1 VSAWTVNQLAREREL
16 DVQRLVK
23 AGEALEQ
30 AHREAISGGD
40 ASGFARAR
48 EEEDAAI
55 RRLVDAAGEFAS
67 ASGTTLDRVAKTLRA
82 AAATEEG
89 RRLVKQ
95 GRLAEDLEPPGFEA
109 LLGLA
114 AGGSAT
120 RDRRAPSAGREDR
133 RQVRRQIEALRRRT
147 REAEESSEQA
157 ADEARDLERHAREAE
172 QAAKQARRSATKARE
187 RADAAAEKARRLKD
201 ELTEL
206 EKR

>member
-40 ASGFARAR
+40 ASGFASAR

-55 RRLVDAAGEFAS
+55 RRLVDAAGNVAS

-95 GRLAEDLEPPGFEA
+95 GRLVEDLEPPGFEA
-109 LLGLA
+109 LVGLA
-114 AGGSAT
+114 GGKSPT
-120 RDRRAPSAGREDR
+120 RDRRAPAERVDR
-133 RQVRRQIEALRRRT
+133 RQVRRQIDALRRRT
-147 REAEESSEQA
+147 RDAEESSEQA
-157 ADEARDLERHAREAE
+157 ADEARDLERRAREAE
-172 QAAKQARRSATKARE
+172 QAAKQVRRSATKARE
-187 RADAAAEKARRLKD
+187 RADAAATKARRLKD

-206 EKR
+206 ERR

>member
-1 VSAWTVNQLAREREL
+1 VSAWTVNQLAREHEL

-23 AGEALEQ
+23 AGEALEE

-40 ASGFARAR
+40 VSGFESARQ
-48 EEEDAAI
+48 EEDAAI
-55 RRLVDAAGEFAS
+55 RRLVDAAGEVAS

-114 AGGSAT
+114 AAEAPT
-120 RDRRAPSAGREDR
+120 RARRAPTERVDR
-133 RQVRRQIEALRRRT
+133 SQLRRQIQALRRRK
-147 REAEESSEQA
+147 READERSERA
-157 ADEARDLERHAREAE
+157 ADEARELERRAREAE

-187 RADAAAEKARRLKD
+187 RADAAANDARRLKD

-206 EKR
+206 ERR

>member
-40 ASGFARAR
+40 ASGFASAR

-55 RRLVDAAGEFAS
+55 RRLIEAAGEFAS

-89 RRLVKQ
+89 RSLVKQ
-95 GRLAEDLEPPGFEA
+95 GRLVEDLEPPGFEA
-109 LLGLA
+109 LAGLA
-114 AGGSAT
+114 AGTAPA
-120 RDRRAPSAGREDR
+120 RDRRAPTERVDR
-133 RQVRRQIEALRRRT
+133 RQVRRQIETLRKRKRDAD
-147 REAEESSEQA
+147 EKSEQA
-157 ADEARDLERHAREAE
+157 ADEARDLERRAREAE
-172 QAAKQARRSATKARE
+172 QAAKQARRSATRARE
-187 RADAAAEKARRLKD
+187 HADAAAEKARRLKD

-206 EKR
+206 ERR

>member
-40 ASGFARAR
+40 ASGFASAR

-55 RRLVDAAGEFAS
+55 RRLVDAAGEVAS

-114 AGGSAT
+114 AGKAPT
-120 RDRRAPSAGREDR
+120 RDRRAPAGRDDR
-133 RQVRRQIEALRRRT
+133 RQVRRQIETLRRRT
-147 REAEESSEQA
+147 RDAQESSEQA
-157 ADEARDLERHAREAE
+157 ADEARDLERRAREAE
-172 QAAKQARRSATKARE
+172 QAAKQTRRSATKARE
-187 RADAAAEKARRLKD
+187 RADAAAEKARRLKE